1 MEDNKENELQ
11 ALKEEV
17 LTLIEALKANS
28 EALNCTQMERILKA
42 LGAISLIREFID
54 AHTLDIRALLQRLER
69 LERIVGGSESVG
81 LGQAVDPQDP
91 KDPKSP
97 EPQAQAAAPAEEA
110 PMVDYQAKSVD
121 QVKNQ
126 IDQLREKSLNQV
138 HRATFPPGSRPL
150 G

>member
-1 MEDNKENELQ
+1 MEDNKANELQ

-69 LERIVGGSESVG
+69 LERIVGGAGSVG
-81 LGQAVDPQDP
+81 MGQTVDPQ
-91 KDPKSP
+91 DPKSP
-97 EPQAQAAAPAEEA
+97 EPQAQAAVAAEEA
-110 PMVDYQAKSVD
+110 PVADYQAKSVD

-126 IDQLREKSLNQV
+126 IEQMREKSLNQV

>member
-1 MEDNKENELQ
+1 MEDNKANELQ
-11 ALKEEV
+11 ALKEEL

-69 LERIVGGSESVG
+69 LERIIGGSGSVG
-81 LGQAVDPQDP
+81 MGQTVDPQDP

-97 EPQAQAAAPAEEA
+97 DTQAQAAAPAEEA
-110 PMVDYQAKSVD
+110 PMGDYQAKSMD
-121 QVKNQ
+121 QVQNR
-126 IDQLREKSLNQV
+126 IDQIRNNSLNQV